1 MQPCE
6 LRPMA
11 LVVVMACELGF
22 ASAAVAAASDQPRT
36 VETVV
41 VTAERRNEKLQSAAV
56 AASVLTA
63 DDLKKHDVKGV
74 DDLEFSTPSLA
85 IAHNGQSNQINIRG
99 IGKEDNSG
107 NATSAVAI
115 YRDGIGTISGFAT
128 DEPYYDISTV
138 EVLRGP
144 QGTFSGENAAGG
156 AIFINTRDPDPAG
169 SYGGYIEAGYGN
181 YNEFDAQG
189 AINLPLV
196 SDTLALRV
204 AFNHVNRD
212 SFFTVWFDPAMTK
225 RNPQDVGA
233 RDYNSV
239 RVGILWQPLDEL
251 QIKAKV
257 DYNNLDNHGYAFGIV
272 NGWPFPGGGFFG
284 GPFAEN
290 ISSDPFVV
298 GNNATDNYAVDE
310 GLRGVLDV
318 RYTLPNDWVFR
329 TLTGDQWLRTYIR
342 NDDDGSAFVDRR
354 QHINATFKIFS
365 EEVTL
370 ASPDTDRFN
379 WIVGGFY
386 KKEILTFPPND
397 GFVLLDATHY
407 PFVGPGLVPE
417 IVLLWRTPRTTQAVF
432 GQAQY
437 NITDALKLQ
446 VGLRYQHFITTERA
460 DLSLLPTF
468 FFPPFPIV
476 FPTDIG
482 DPTAR
487 GGKGGYNES
496 TLTGKIALNYQL
508 NDQHFLYAFVANGS
522 TTGGVN
528 VVFGLPNYRNQKTT
542 DIEAG
547 WKAQWLDGQLLTQI
561 GGFYD
566 IIDRYQ
572 GFATKLGLASFTNLD
587 GTSTVYGLEISS
599 QAVFDELS
607 LDAGL
612 ALIHSALGKGT
623 ISDPFGGDV
632 NTDGKRQ
639 PFTPEVTLHA
649 GAQYAF
655 QFGDGTSLTPRVDV
669 AYTSGQTTTPVDF
682 VFDGVHLDRVPP
694 HTILNLKLTYGTEKW
709 SGEFFVTNVTDEIYI
724 EAHGGPGYNAYPNEP
739 RRIGFRLHYNF

>member
-1 MQPCE
+1 MRPNE
-6 LRPMA
+6 LRLSA
-11 LVVVMACELGF
+11 LVVVMVGELGF
-22 ASAAVAAASDQPRT
+22 ASAATAAPPDQPRT

-56 AASVLTA
+56 AATVMTA
-63 DDLKKHDVKGV
+63 DDLKKHEVKGV

-169 SYGGYIEAGYGN
+169 GYGGYIEGGYGN

-189 AINLPLV
+189 AINLPIV

-225 RNPQDVGA
+225 RNPQPVGA

-251 QIKAKV
+251 QIKAKI
-257 DYNNLDNHGYAFGIV
+257 DYNNLDNHGYAFSV
-272 NGWPFPGGGFFG
+272 VPGWPIPGSDFFG
-284 GPFAEN
+284 GGPYAAN
-290 ISSDPFVV
+290 ISSDPFVI
-298 GNNATDNYAVDE
+298 GNNSTDNYAVDE
-310 GLRGVLDV
+310 SLRGALDI
-318 RYTLPNDWVFR
+318 RYTLPNGFVFR

-370 ASPDTDRFN
+370 ASPETDRFN
-379 WIVGGFY
+379 WILGGYY
-386 KKEILTFPPND
+386 KKEILDFPPND
-397 GFVLLDATHY
+397 GFVLLDGTHY
-407 PFVGPGLVPE
+407 PFLGPGLIPE
-417 IVLLWRTPRTTQAVF
+417 IVLLWHTPRTTQAVF

-437 NITDALKLQ
+437 NITDRLKLQ
-446 VGLRYQHFITTERA
+446 VGLRYQHFIVTERS
-460 DLSLLPTF
+460 DLSL
-468 FFPPFPIV
+468 FPGTIFELV
-476 FPTDIG
+476 LPTDIG

-487 GGKGGYNES
+487 GGKGGYNED
-496 TLTGKIALNYQL
+496 TVTGKIALNYQMT
-508 NDQHFLYAFVANGS
+508 DEHYLYAFVATGS

-528 VVFGLPNYRNQKTT
+528 VVIGDTNYKNQQTT

-547 WKAQWLDGQLLTQI
+547 WKASWLDGQLLTQA

-566 IIDRYQ
+566 FIGNYQ
-572 GFATKLGLASFTNLD
+572 GFATVDGFTEFTNLN
-587 GTSTVYGLEISS
+587 GISTLYGLELSA
-599 QAVFDELS
+599 QAVFDNLS
-607 LDAGL
+607 LDGSL
-612 ALIHSALGKGT
+612 SLIHSALGSG
-623 ISDPFGGDV
+623 IIGSPAGPL

-639 PFTPEVTLHA
+639 PFTPEITFHA
-649 GAQYAF
+649 GAQYAY
-655 QFGDGTSLTPRVDV
+655 QFGDGTSLTPRIDV
-669 AYTSGQTTTPVDF
+669 AYTGGQTTTPVDT

-709 SGEFFVTNVTDEIYI
+709 NGEFFVTNVTDEIYI

>member
-1 MQPCE
+1 MKRIM
-6 LRPMA
+6 LGRIVLTA
-11 LVVVMACELGF
+11 VMF
-22 ASAAVAAASDQPRT
+22 VAADIFTIAMAASPPTDQRT

-41 VTAERRNEKLQSAAV
+41 VTGERRKENLQSAAV
-56 AASVLTA
+56 AATVLTA
-63 DDLKKHDVKGV
+63 DDLRKHEVKGV

-128 DEPYYDISTV
+128 DEPYYDIGTV

-156 AIFINTRDPDPAG
+156 AIFINTRDPDPR
-169 SYGGYIEAGYGN
+169 GGYSGYLEAGYGN

-189 AINLPLV
+189 AVNLPLM
-196 SDTLALRV
+196 DTLVVRV

-225 RNPQDVGA
+225 KNPQDVGA

-239 RVGILWQPLDEL
+239 RVGVLWEPIDEL
-251 QIKAKV
+251 QVKLKV

-284 GPFAEN
+284 GPFAQN
-290 ISSDPFVV
+290 ISNDPFVV
-298 GNNATDNYAVDE
+298 GNNSTDNYAVDRS
-310 GLRGVLDV
+310 LRGALDIH
-318 RYTLPNDWVFR
+318 YTFANGYVFR
-329 TLTGDQWLRTYIR
+329 TLTGDQWLQTYIR

-370 ASPDTDRFN
+370 ASPEADRFN

-407 PFVGPGLVPE
+407 IPGVLVPE
-417 IVLLWRTPRTTQAVF
+417 IVLLWRTPRTTEAVF

-468 FFPPFPIV
+468 FPIIFPP
-476 FPTDIG
+476 DIG

-547 WKAQWLDGQLLTQI
+547 WKAQWLDGQVLTQI

-572 GFATKLGLASFTNLD
+572 GFATKLGLSSFTNLD
-587 GTSTVYGLEISS
+587 GTSHVYGLELSA

-607 LDAGL
+607 IDTGL
-612 ALIHSALGKGT
+612 SLIHSELGNGF
-623 ISDPFGGDV
+623 IADPFGAPL
-632 NTDGKRQ
+632 NTAGKRQ
-639 PFTPEVTLHA
+639 PFTPEVTFHA
-649 GAQYAF
+649 GTQYAF

-669 AYTSGQTTTPVDF
+669 AYTGGQTTTPVDF
-682 VFDGVHLDRVPP
+682 VFNGIPLDRVPP
-694 HTILNLKLTYGTEKW
+694 HTLLNLKLTYGTEKW
-709 SGEFFVTNVTDEIYI
+709 SGEFYMTNVTNEIYI

-739 RRIGFRLHYNF
+739 RRVGFRLHYNF

>member
-1 MQPCE
+1 MKRIMWGRIV
-6 LRPMA
+6 LA
-11 LVVVMACELGF
+11 AGVFVGAAGF
-22 ASAAVAAASDQPRT
+22 SRAIAASPDQPRT

-41 VTAERRNEKLQSAAV
+41 VTAERRSENLQSAAV
-56 AASVLTA
+56 AATVLSA
-63 DDLKKHDVKGV
+63 DDLRKHDVKGV

-156 AIFINTRDPDPAG
+156 AIFINTRDPDPHG
-169 SYGGYIEAGYGN
+169 DYSGYIEAGYGN

-189 AINLPLV
+189 AVNLPLL
-196 SDTLALRV
+196 DTLAVRV

-225 RNPQDVGA
+225 KNPQDVGA
-233 RDYNSV
+233 RDYNSI
-239 RVGILWQPLDEL
+239 RVGILWEPIDDL
-251 QIKAKV
+251 QVKLKV
-257 DYNNLDNHGYAFGIV
+257 DYNNLDNHGYAFSIV
-272 NGWPFPGGGFFG
+272 PGFPNPGSDFFGG
-284 GPFAEN
+284 GPFAQN
-290 ISSDPFVV
+290 ISTDPFVI
-298 GNNATDNYAVDE
+298 GNNATDNYAVDQS
-310 GLRGVLDV
+310 LRGALDIH
-318 RYTLPNDWVFR
+318 YTFADGYVFR

-370 ASPDTDRFN
+370 ASPAADRFN
-379 WIVGGFY
+379 WIVGGYY
-386 KKEILTFPPND
+386 KKEILDFPPND
-397 GFVLLDATHY
+397 GFVLSDGTHY
-407 PFVGPGLVPE
+407 PFLGPGLIPE
-417 IVLLWRTPRTTQAVF
+417 IVLLWHTPRTTLAGF

-437 NITDALKLQ
+437 NITERLKVQ
-446 VGLRYQHFITTERA
+446 FGLRYQHFITTERA
-460 DLSLLPTF
+460 DLSL
-468 FFPPFPIV
+468 FPGTIFE
-476 FPTDIG
+476 FDLPTDIG

-487 GGKGGYNES
+487 GGKGGYSED
-496 TLTGKIALNYQL
+496 TVTGKLALNYQL
-508 NDQHFLYAFVANGS
+508 TDEHYLYAFVATGS

-528 VVFGLPNYRNQKTT
+528 VVLGDTNYKNQQTT

-566 IIDRYQ
+566 FIGNYQ
-572 GFATKLGLASFTNLD
+572 GFATVDGFTEFTNLN
-587 GTSTVYGLEISS
+587 GISTLYGLELSA
-599 QAVFDELS
+599 QAVFDNLS
-607 LDAGL
+607 LDSSL
-612 ALIHSALGKGT
+612 SLIHSALGNGL
-623 ISDPFGGDV
+623 IGSPGGLL

-639 PFTPEVTLHA
+639 PFTPEVTFHA

-655 QFGDGTSLTPRVDV
+655 QFGDGTSLTPRIDV
-669 AYTSGQTTTPVDF
+669 AYTGGQKTTPVDF
-682 VFDGVHLDRVPP
+682 VTKEGVPLDRVPP
-694 HTILNLKLTYGTEKW
+694 HTLLNLKLTYGTEKW
-709 SGEFFVTNVTDEIYI
+709 SGEFYMTNVTDEIYI

>member
-1 MQPCE
+1 
-6 LRPMA
+6 
-11 LVVVMACELGF
+11 MACKAVGVWAVGMIMLVDAG
-22 ASAAVAAASDQPRT
+22 AATRAVAAAPQDQPRT
-36 VETVV
+36 VELVV
-41 VTAERRNEKLQSAAV
+41 VTAERRPENLQSAAV
-56 AASVLTA
+56 AATVLTA
-63 DDLKKHDVKGV
+63 DDLKRHDVHGV

-128 DEPYYDISTV
+128 DEPYYDVATV

-156 AIFINTRDPDPAG
+156 AIFINTRDPDPH
-169 SYGGYIEAGYGN
+169 GGYTGYVEAGYGN
-181 YNEFDAQG
+181 YNEFEAQG
-189 AINLPLV
+189 AINIPLLD
-196 SDTLALRV
+196 SLAVRV

-212 SFFTVWFDPAMTK
+212 SFFTVWFDPAMTI
-225 RNPQDVGA
+225 RNPQHVGA

-239 RVGILWQPLDEL
+239 RVGVLWEPIDDL
-251 QIKAKV
+251 QVKLKV

-272 NGWPFPGGGFFG
+272 NGWPSPGGGFFG
-284 GPFAEN
+284 GPFAAN
-290 ISSDPFVV
+290 ISNDPFVV
-298 GNNATDNYAVDE
+298 GNNSTDNYAVDE
-310 GLRGVLDV
+310 SLRGALDIH
-318 RYTLPNDWVFR
+318 YTLPNGWTFR
-329 TLTGDQWLRTYIR
+329 TLSGLQWLRTYIR

-365 EEVTL
+365 QELSL
-370 ASPDTDRFN
+370 ASPESDRFN
-379 WIVGGFY
+379 WIAGGFY
-386 KKEILTFPPND
+386 KKEILVFPPND

-407 PFVGPGLVPE
+407 IPGVLVPE
-417 IVLLWRTPRTTQAVF
+417 IVLLWRTPRTTEAVF

-437 NITDALKLQ
+437 NITDAFKLQ

-468 FFPPFPIV
+468 FPII

-487 GGKGGYNES
+487 GGKGGYNED

-508 NDQHFLYAFVANGS
+508 NDRHFLYGFVATGS

-528 VVFGLPNYRNQKTT
+528 VVFGFPNYRNQKTT

-547 WKAQWLDGQLLTQI
+547 WKAQWLDGQILTQI

-587 GTSTVYGLEISS
+587 GTSHVYGAEFSA
-599 QAVFDELS
+599 QGVFDELS
-607 LDAGL
+607 VDMGL
-612 ALIHSALGKGT
+612 SLIHSELGSGE
-623 ISDPFGGDV
+623 IADPNGDPL
-632 NTDGKRQ
+632 NTAGKRQ
-639 PFTPEVTLHA
+639 PFTPEITFHA

-655 QFGDGTSLTPRVDV
+655 SLGDGTSLTPRIDV

-682 VFDGVHLDRVPP
+682 FNIDGVPLDRVPP
-694 HTILNLKLTYGTEKW
+694 HTLLNLKLTYGTEKW
-709 SGEFFVTNVTDEIYI
+709 NAELFMTNVTDEIYI

-739 RRIGFRLHYNF
+739 RRFGIRLHYNL